1 MIVRGNVVTG
11 RGSKPATLVVFLPT
25 RLPAENRLP
34 TTAPLC
40 RTAPAR
46 FPRWH
51 RRLAGVMAALV
62 LLPSLHTPALAQVRL
77 PSLGESASLDLSVGS
92 ERRLGEQI
100 MREARRDPAYLDDPV
115 LLEYLQSIWNPLV
128 GAARQVGQIDGD
140 TDTAFAWEAFLVRD
154 RSVNAFALPG
164 GFVGAHLGL
173 IAITTTRDQFAS
185 VMAHELSHVTQRH
198 IARSIAPQQQA
209 SLLAVASLLLGII
222 AASRAN
228 NVDLANAA
236 IMGGQGAAIQAQLNF
251 SRDMEREADRIGYGL
266 LNRAGFAPAGQAQMF
281 DRMDAATRLSDNG
294 GFPYLRSH
302 PLTIDRISEARNR
315 TLLGDN
321 QPSVPDV
328 LHALMQMRSR
338 VLMDDSVTA
347 LQRLSGVTSSPV
359 LADRIAALYGGAL
372 AASMLKDHARA
383 ERQVALALQ
392 LAAGASPREAAAE
405 RVLRLLQAQVL
416 INAGDAAGALQVLDI
431 VAANPNPNPSLGAA
445 GTQERPLLLLRAQ
458 AALALHRADSAAAAV
473 PLRSST
479 ENLQTWV
486 TENKG
491 DAAAWELLSA
501 TSEAQ
506 GLRLRSMRAGAEAR
520 AAVGDLSG
528 AIDRLRVAQASSRQ
542 GATTDFIEAS
552 VIDARLRQI
561 NQQRRELVAEMRGE
575 ERPSSGDGSRLTP
588 R

>member
-1 MIVRGNVVTG
+1 M
-11 RGSKPATLVVFLPT
+11 ATL
-25 RLPAENRLP
+25 
-34 TTAPLC
+34 
-40 RTAPAR
+40 
-46 FPRWH
+46 
-51 RRLAGVMAALV
+51 M
-62 LLPSLHTPALAQVRL
+62 LLPSLQTPALAQVRL
-77 PSLGESASLDLSVGS
+77 PSLGESASLDLSVGA

-100 MREARRDPAYLDDPV
+100 MREARRDPVFLDDPV

-128 GAARQVGQIDGD
+128 AAARQVGQIDGD

-228 NVDLANAA
+228 NADLANAA
-236 IMGGQGAAIQAQLNF
+236 IMGGQGAAIQSQLNF

-321 QPSVPDV
+321 QASVPTV
-328 LHALMQMRSR
+328 QHALMQVRAR
-338 VLMDDSVTA
+338 VLMDDSVGA
-347 LQRLSGVTSSPV
+347 LQRLSGATSSPA

-392 LAAGASPREAAAE
+392 LMTTASPREPAAE
-405 RVLRLLQAQVL
+405 RALRLLQAQVL
-416 INAGDAAGALQVLDI
+416 VNAGDAAGALQVLDTLSSR
-431 VAANPNPNPSLGAA
+431 AADA
-445 GTQERPLLLLRAQ
+445 GERPPLLLRAQ
-458 AALALHRADSAAAAV
+458 AAMALHRTDSAAASA

-479 ENLQTWV
+479 ENLQTWLA
-486 TENKG
+486 ENKH
-491 DAAAWELLSA
+491 DATAWELLA
-501 TSEAQ
+501 TTSEAQ
-506 GLRLRSMRAGAEAR
+506 GLRLRAMRAGAEAR

-528 AIDRLRVAQASSRQ
+528 AIDRLRSAQALSRQ
-542 GATTDFIEAS
+542 AGTGDFIEAS

-561 NQQRRELVAEMRGE
+561 SQQRRELVAEMRGE
-575 ERPSSGDGSRLTP
+575 ERPGSGDPQRLNA

>member
-1 MIVRGNVVTG
+1 
-11 RGSKPATLVVFLPT
+11 
-25 RLPAENRLP
+25 
-34 TTAPLC
+34 
-40 RTAPAR
+40 
-46 FPRWH
+46 
-51 RRLAGVMAALV
+51 MAAIL
-62 LLPSLHTPALAQVRL
+62 LLPSLHTSAMAQVRL
-77 PSLGESASLDLSVGS
+77 PSLGESASLDLSVGT

-128 GAARQVGQIDGD
+128 AAARQVGHIDGD

-164 GFVGAHLGL
+164 GYVGAHLGL

-209 SLLAVASLLLGII
+209 SLLAVATLLLGII

-236 IMGGQGAAIQAQLNF
+236 IMGGQGAAIQSQLNF
-251 SRDMEREADRIGYGL
+251 SRDMEREADRIGYSL

-321 QPSVPDV
+321 QPSVRDV
-328 LHALMQMRSR
+328 QHAMMQMRSR

-347 LQRLSGVTSSPV
+347 LQRLSGTTSSPA
-359 LADRIAALYGGAL
+359 LSDRIAALYGGAL
-372 AASMLKDHARA
+372 AASMLKDHGRA

-431 VAANPNPNPSLGAA
+431 VASSPSPIPSFGLGLA
-445 GTQERPLLLLRAQ
+445 GYQERPPLLLRAQ

-486 TENKG
+486 TENKR
-491 DAAAWELLSA
+491 DANAWELLSA

-506 GLRLRSMRAGAEAR
+506 GLRLRGMRAGAEAR

-528 AIDRLRVAQASSRQ
+528 AIDRLRAAQALSRQ

-561 NQQRRELVAEMRGE
+561 SQQRRELVAEMRGE
-575 ERPSSGDGSRLTP
+575 ERPGSGDSSRLTP

>member
-1 MIVRGNVVTG
+1 M
-11 RGSKPATLVVFLPT
+11 S
-25 RLPAENRLP
+25 
-34 TTAPLC
+34 
-40 RTAPAR
+40 
-46 FPRWH
+46 
-51 RRLAGVMAALV
+51 AAL
-62 LLPSLHTPALAQVRL
+62 LLPSLHTPAMAQVRL
-77 PSLGESASLDLSVGS
+77 PSLGESASLDLSVGT

-128 GAARQVGQIDGD
+128 AAARQVGHIDGD

-164 GFVGAHLGL
+164 GYVGAHLGL

-209 SLLAVASLLLGII
+209 SLLAVATLLLGII

-236 IMGGQGAAIQAQLNF
+236 IMGGQGAAIQSQLNF

-328 LHALMQMRSR
+328 QHALMQMRSR

-347 LQRLSGVTSSPV
+347 LQRLSGTTSSPA
-359 LADRIAALYGGAL
+359 LSDRIAALYGGSL

-431 VAANPNPNPSLGAA
+431 VDRSPSPNPSPDRSLGAA
-445 GTQERPLLLLRAQ
+445 GRPERLDRPPLLLRAQ

-486 TENKG
+486 TENKR
-491 DAAAWELLSA
+491 DANAWELLSA

-506 GLRLRSMRAGAEAR
+506 GLRLRGMRAGAEAR

-528 AIDRLRVAQASSRQ
+528 AIDRLRAAQALSRQ

-561 NQQRRELVAEMRGE
+561 SQQRRELVAEMRGE
-575 ERPSSGDGSRLTP
+575 ERPGSGDGTRLTP